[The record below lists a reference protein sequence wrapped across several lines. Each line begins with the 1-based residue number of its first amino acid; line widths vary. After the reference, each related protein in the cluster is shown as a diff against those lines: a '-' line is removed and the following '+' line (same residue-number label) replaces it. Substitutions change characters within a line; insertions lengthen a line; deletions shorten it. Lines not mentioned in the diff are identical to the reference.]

1 MELGGGLDLA
11 AIAAAA
17 GLGGSTISAIG
28 AIVFFKGLI
37 MRILSQIIVT
47 AGLTGAGFL
56 ALLNFL
62 GFEIVPKDNPVAAAI
77 APAPGSGNFTTESF
91 AAPEE
96 PTEPGKK
103 VYYVKSP
110 FRKG

>member
-11 AIAAAA
+11 AIASAA
-17 GLGGSTISAIG
+17 GFGGSAVAAIG
-28 AIVFFKGLI
+28 AAIFFKGLI
-37 MRILSQIIVT
+37 LRILTQIVVT

-56 ALLNFL
+56 ALLNYL
-62 GFEIVPKDNPVAAAI
+62 GFEIVPKDNPVAAAV
-77 APAPGSGNFTTESF
+77 APAPGDFTTQSF
-91 AAPEE
+91 TATVPEE